1 MRVNFQWFYKRN
13 PLFLGILNDLVL
25 YGGSQF
31 ALHVINLE
39 NKVQQKSAIEL
50 IGSQFISFKDFNE
63 KLTTIFK
70 EFINMSSCEN
80 IQELMHYLSKTMPII
95 FNAEKVLLWSI
106 DAVIF
111 SYFHCNFMVFWV
123 SY

>member
-1 MRVNFQWFYKRN
+1 M
-13 PLFLGILNDLVL
+13 L

-50 IGSQFISFKDFNE
+50 IGTQFISFKDFNE
-63 KLTTIFK
+63 KLNTIYK
-70 EFINMSSCEN
+70 EFINMSCCEN
-80 IQELMHYLSKTMPII
+80 IQELMRGLSKTMPII

-106 DAVIF
+106 DAV
-111 SYFHCNFMVFWV
+111 
-123 SY
+123 